1 MERQYKVVFRGT
13 KKRGTEEEQIKHKVT
28 KLLRISHTE
37 CDKLFSDPNE
47 VVMKRRID
55 LPRAEKLQQLF
66 ARVGVYCEVLPCSAL
81 GLNPGPT
88 EINSLFIC
96 HNCGFKKSL
105 ARDER
110 PPERCPHCITTTG
123 EYKVHKSTHLESKQ
137 IKENLKAIS
146 EGESSQR
153 NFDPV
158 PLQKKSLVR
167 GKIVLSGLL
176 TLLIGITLFLY
187 LSEDNEFGIDLNQL
201 PATATGVVNKPPPDE
216 Q

>member
-1 MERQYKVVFRGT
+1 MEQQYKVVFRGT

-110 PPERCPHCITTTG
+110 PPERCPNCITTTG
-123 EYKVHKSTHLESKQ
+123 EYKAHKSTPQENEQ
-137 IKENLKAIS
+137 IRDNLKAIS
-146 EGESSQR
+146 KGESLHR
-153 NFDPV
+153 NFDPM
-158 PLQKKSLVR
+158 PLPKKSLAR

-176 TLLIGITLFLY
+176 AILVGVTLFLY
-187 LSEDNEFGIDLNQL
+187 LSEDSEFGIDLNQL
-201 PATATGVVNKPPPDE
+201 PATATGLVNESPPDG